1 MSPVKTQRWAS
12 VMTNEANTM
21 DAGTAA
27 EPFIKKA
34 EVARRLGKTVRTI
47 DTYMS
52 KGCVPFYRLNGR
64 SVVFKWSEVVA
75 YLGETCR
82 VCRRISLPGARVPYR
97 TVTMT
102 SDATPAQS

>member
-1 MSPVKTQRWAS
+1 MTRMSPVKTQKWAS

-34 EVARRLGKTVRTI
+34 EVARRLGKTVRTL

-52 KGCVPFYRLNGR
+52 KGFVPFYRLNGR
-64 SVVFKWSEVVA
+64 SVSSGGARSSPTWARPVGCA
-75 YLGETCR
+75 GES
-82 VCRRISLPGARVPYR
+82 VCRAHGF
-97 TVTMT
+97 
-102 SDATPAQS
+102 PAEP

>member
-1 MSPVKTQRWAS
+1 
-12 VMTNEANTM
+12 MTNESNTM

-34 EVARRLGKTVRTI
+34 EVARRLGKTVRTL

-52 KGCVPFYRLNGR
+52 KGFVPFYRLNGR

-82 VCRRISLPGARVPYR
+82 LCRRISLPGARVVASLPSVPEPER
-97 TVTMT
+97 NGAEWSVAR
-102 SDATPAQS
+102 SWCVAE